1 MEQNFFFEYASSFK
15 VHLSGT
21 DKNLAQLES
30 FFYLI
35 IVWPWGVKSA
45 PCPLCNSTYHVIGYL
60 IICVHAVY
68 TMIRSLASFV
78 LPEHHC
84 DLENPHPIG
93 NNIPIWKSNNNLHN
107 FKIAHTHKY
116 KINVPRLLKKSC
128 PPLSQRGKKSRKFLL
143 APQHLNSFFSHSLES
158 QNNFWQQVGV
168 LCDKG
173 CVRLLRWVLASLN
186 QQVIQ
191 SCEFLLPTSDQPNS
205 ASTSSQLN
213 DIVLVLFSRGSVY
226 KGFAGTWHGG
236 CWVTVCPM
244 L

>member
-1 MEQNFFFEYASSFK
+1 MEQNFFFEYASSYK
-15 VHLSGT
+15 VHLSRT
-21 DKNLAQLES
+21 DKNLAQLEF

-107 FKIAHTHKY
+107 FKIAHTHKN

-143 APQHLNSFFSHSLES
+143 APQHLNSFFLIPWRVRTTSGNKLGFSVIKDAFVYSGE
-158 QNNFWQQVGV
+158 FWQVSIN
-168 LCDKG
+168 
-173 CVRLLRWVLASLN
+173 RWFNPVNFFFLPVTG
-186 QQVIQ
+186 QIQ
-191 SCEFLLPTSDQPNS
+191 PAHPP
-205 ASTSSQLN
+205 SSM
-213 DIVLVLFSRGSVY
+213 I
-226 KGFAGTWHGG
+226 
-236 CWVTVCPM
+236 
-244 L
+244 

>member
-1 MEQNFFFEYASSFK
+1 MF
-15 VHLSGT
+15 HDCL
-21 DKNLAQLES
+21 KNHALH
-30 FFYLI
+30 YL
-35 IVWPWGVKSA
+35 
-45 PCPLCNSTYHVIGYL
+45 
-60 IICVHAVY
+60 
-68 TMIRSLASFV
+68 
-78 LPEHHC
+78 
-84 DLENPHPIG
+84 
-93 NNIPIWKSNNNLHN
+93 
-107 FKIAHTHKY
+107 
-116 KINVPRLLKKSC
+116 
-128 PPLSQRGKKSRKFLL
+128 RGEKKSRKFLL

-191 SCEFLLPTSDQPNS
+191 SCEFLLPTSDRPNS

-244 L
+244 LYSRADPWPPVMDVNTQALSKWPVRYACLGLYIIACSSET

>member
-1 MEQNFFFEYASSFK
+1 MEQNFFFEYASSYK

-21 DKNLAQLES
+21 NKNLAQLE
-30 FFYLI
+30 FFFNLI

-107 FKIAHTHKY
+107 FKIAHTHKN
-116 KINVPRLLKKSC
+116 KISVPRLLKKSC
-128 PPLSQRGKKSRKFLL
+128 PPLSQRGKKIKKILVSTT
-143 APQHLNSFFSHSLES
+143 
-158 QNNFWQQVGV
+158 
-168 LCDKG
+168 
-173 CVRLLRWVLASLN
+173 AS
-186 QQVIQ
+186 
-191 SCEFLLPTSDQPNS
+191 E
-205 ASTSSQLN
+205 
-213 DIVLVLFSRGSVY
+213 
-226 KGFAGTWHGG
+226 
-236 CWVTVCPM
+236 
-244 L
+244 